1 MDQPQV
7 TSIHLLQW
15 SRVTEQTMLTDKDTQ
30 HLEYSCSLM
39 GILGVQSPWGKTM
52 ALP

>member
-15 SRVTEQTMLTDKDTQ
+15 SGVTEQAMLTDKDTQ
-30 HLEYSCSLM
+30 HLEYCSLM
-39 GILGVQSPWGKTM
+39 GIHGVQSPRGKTM